1 MYADIDKLSSQL
13 TAWRRE
19 LHRYPET
26 AFEEIRTSRFVSER
40 LQEFGMEVHTGLA
53 KTGVVGVLKAGSADR
68 LVGLRA
74 DMDAL
79 HVDEKNEFE
88 HRSRVPGKMHA
99 CGHDGHTTMLLG
111 AARYLAKTR
120 NFDGTVVFIFQP
132 AEENKGGG
140 RVMVEQG
147 LFEQFP
153 VSAVFGMHNMPGIET
168 GKLAIRPGAMLA
180 GFATFECEIEGVGT
194 HSSMPQT
201 GIDPIS
207 LGARVTTAWESIT
220 VKMLDPHEPALIST
234 TQFNAG
240 ETYNVI
246 PQKAM
251 LKGSTRFFSKDTG
264 AILGKKMQEI
274 TDGICAGQGAR
285 YSFNYKILY
294 PPLINNDKQTEF
306 ARSVAVRLVGEA
318 NTIELRRPLLGSE
331 DFAYMLE
338 VCPGAYILIGNGVG
352 PKGGCM
358 CHNPEY
364 DFNDEILTLGT
375 KYWVSLAENYLRI

>member
-1 MYADIDKLSSQL
+1 MYTEIDKLSSQL
-13 TAWRRE
+13 TTWRRE

-53 KTGVVGVLKAGSADR
+53 KTGVVGVLKAGSDDK

-79 HVDEKNEFE
+79 HIDEMNEFE
-88 HRSRVPGKMHA
+88 HRSQVPGKMHA

-111 AARYLAKTR
+111 AAKYLAETR

-132 AEENKGGG
+132 AEENEGGG
-140 RVMVEQG
+140 RVMVEEG

-153 VSAVFGMHNMPGIET
+153 VSAVFGMHNMPGFET
-168 GKLAIRPGAMLA
+168 GKLAIRSGAMLA

-207 LGARVTTAWESIT
+207 LAARVTTAWESIT
-220 VKMLDPHEPALIST
+220 TKMLDPHELALIST

-264 AILGKKMQEI
+264 TILGKKMREI
-274 TDGICAGQGAR
+274 THGICAGQGAR
-285 YSFNYKILY
+285 CSFNYKILY

-306 ARSVAVRLVGEA
+306 AKSVAVQLVGEA
-318 NTIELRRPLLGSE
+318 NTIDLRRPLLGSE

-338 VCPGAYILIGNGVG
+338 VCPGSYILIGNGVG
-352 PKGGCM
+352 PEGGCM
-358 CHNPEY
+358 CHNPKY
-364 DFNDEILTLGT
+364 DFNDEILALGT
-375 KYWVSLAENYLRI
+375 KYWVSLAENYLRF